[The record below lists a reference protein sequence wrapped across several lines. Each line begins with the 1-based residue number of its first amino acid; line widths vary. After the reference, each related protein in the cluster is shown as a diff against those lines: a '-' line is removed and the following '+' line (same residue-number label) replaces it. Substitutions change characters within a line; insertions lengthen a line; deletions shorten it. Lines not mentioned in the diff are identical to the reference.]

1 MTVKNKQSPRETL
14 DIKMFKTVPASGTV
28 SISQSPPNVVNKGS
42 DVELH
47 CASSSLYT
55 RSINWIR
62 NKQTVSFSSSLRLSS
77 VTDED
82 GGLYVCKV
90 LYEDSTTVMKE
101 WNLNIKC
108 KSFVDTGNQYGLDCS
123 QSASPCGSAPCV
135 SVCYSICMRSPA

>member
-1 MTVKNKQSPRETL
+1 
-14 DIKMFKTVPASGTV
+14 MFKTVPASGTV

-47 CASSSLYT
+47 CASSSLNT

-62 NKQTVSFSSSLRLSS
+62 NRHTVSFRSSLRLSS

-90 LYEDSTTVMKE
+90 LYDDSTTVKKE

-108 KSFVDTGNQYGLDCS
+108 KSFVDTQAISMGLLAHKSSLVPTMCISLLQHLYVVTRLDRWIFS
-123 QSASPCGSAPCV
+123 K
-135 SVCYSICMRSPA
+135 